1 MDYNHDREVIIP
13 DEVRKN
19 VEEDLVMLKEI
30 KDPELRKGVIEAWSA
45 SLVLNGFTAVHDIQ
59 GSGIYNCLVLKE
71 GSQADHLN
79 TVARI
84 ALGIAK
90 GLLDQRPY
98 LKIDLD
104 LVVAGALLHDVG
116 KPPEYNLEKRK
127 FWTEHPEYEGF
138 PPVSH
143 AMYGFYI
150 CMLVG
155 LPMRVAHIPATHC
168 QEGEM
173 HCIQRSIEST
183 IVHTADWVSWDCF
196 IVLKEL
202 DTSYP
207 FVQPRIFPG
216 KEPGET

>member
-1 MDYNHDREVIIP
+1 MDLNHDREVVIT

-19 VEEDLVMLKEI
+19 VEEDLEMLKEVH
-30 KDPELRKGVIEAWSA
+30 DPELRRLVIEAWA
-45 SLVLNGFTAVHDIQ
+45 TSLTLNGFKAIHELE
-59 GSGIYNCLVLKE
+59 GSGIYHCLVLKE

-90 GLLDQRPY
+90 GLLEQRPY

-104 LVVAGALLHDVG
+104 LIVAGALLHDVG
-116 KPPEYNLEKRK
+116 KPPEYNLDKRK
-127 FWTEHPEYEGF
+127 FWSENPAYEGN

-168 QEGEM
+168 QEGQM
-173 HCIQRSIEST
+173 HCIQRSIESV
-183 IVHTADWVSWDCF
+183 IVHAADYVSWDCYM
-196 IVLKEL
+196 VLGEMNT
-202 DTSYP
+202 DYT
-207 FVQPRIFPG
+207 FVQPREFPF
-216 KEPGET
+216 KKPGVD